1 MRAVR
6 FSLLLAL
13 ALSAGPAS
21 PSAAADD
28 VSLVPKDQRTPVPR
42 LVLSDIP
49 GARRQLSQF
58 KGKVVVVNFW
68 ATWCVPC
75 KEEMPEFTRVYAA
88 YRDRGVEFL
97 GAANEPRSS
106 RPKVQEFVK
115 ALEIGFPIWLEASE
129 DNLKA
134 FGLPAALPGTVIV
147 DSQGRL
153 AARIPGQTHGAQLRE
168 LLDRVLSEEPVPPQR
183 TGGR

>member
-1 MRAVR
+1 MGSVR
-6 FSLLLAL
+6 PSLLLAFALFTAVSPL
-13 ALSAGPAS
+13 AAEE
-21 PSAAADD
+21 
-28 VSLVPKDQRTPVPR
+28 VWVPQEQRTPAPR

-75 KEEMPEFTRVYAA
+75 QAEMPDFSRVYDQ

-106 RPKVQEFVK
+106 RPKVQDFMKRFEVR
-115 ALEIGFPIWLEASE
+115 FPVWLEASE
-129 DNLKA
+129 DNMKA
-134 FGLPAALPGTVIV
+134 FGVGVGLPGTVIV
-147 DSQGRL
+147 DAQGRI
-153 AARIPGQTHGAQLRE
+153 AARIAGVTDGARLSQ
-168 LLDRVLSEEPVPPQR
+168 LLDRLLSEQPAAAR